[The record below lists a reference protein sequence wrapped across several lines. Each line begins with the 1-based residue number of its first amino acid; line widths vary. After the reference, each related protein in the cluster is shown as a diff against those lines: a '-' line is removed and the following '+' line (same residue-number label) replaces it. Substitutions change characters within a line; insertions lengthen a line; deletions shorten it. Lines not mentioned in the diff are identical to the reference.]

1 MLLTID
7 PAYREPHLLE
17 QQLLSVRLFLVVVGF
32 KRKEAG
38 LEPIPEDDADSVELT
53 DAALQLWCGRREQ
66 EEAGPVTD
74 LAADDMFIGTC
85 ILAARAI
92 AESHFSQLAG

>member
-1 MLLTID
+1 
-7 PAYREPHLLE
+7 
-17 QQLLSVRLFLVVVGF
+17 VVVGF

-92 AESHFSQLAG
+92 AEAHEAAGVIILGTSHGSVSGSAPHPYASASVLQI